1 MEAVY
6 WGDSKYL
13 LQRTIRLA
21 RTQKFPENQY
31 FLLPDTYTYVC
42 ISRGKNF

>member
-1 MEAVY
+1 MEVVC

-13 LQRTIRLA
+13 LQRTIRLVG
-21 RTQKFPENQY
+21 TQNQY